1 MQNKTSKKYLLA
13 PFLPFPENQEGW
25 FSINVFLKG
34 RWSHGGGGN
43 FSFYWRAS
51 SFRGVAPGALN
62 VVHGSSGCEH
72 VWERLYWP
80 CLETQSNY
88 NARWNEPK
96 ANRTTSY
103 KRRGLLFFFS
113 PSDLKKNPHGGAS
126 PSAGPFAL
134 PLWADAV
141 PGHGALSQLSGTVR
155 PFNLRGLYPKRERIL
170 FLKRTVKRSQP
181 VPVSHGGRQSKRSEG
196 QRGPRRRVR
205 IGAWVSRARH
215 RLRDMRRFPMSLAMT
230 IAVAN
235 THLWTLS
242 IPSFDAIFKFS
253 RGPVYLLSPLSQ
265 VPSMWR
271 SFCPVF
277 S

>member
-88 NARWNEPK
+88 NAGWNEPK
-96 ANRTTSY
+96 ANRMTSY

-113 PSDLKKNPHGGAS
+113 PLIWKRTPMAGPLRVPGPS
-126 PSAGPFAL
+126 PSRCGQTQCPDTAPCPSSQGQCILLTCVASTQSEREFCSWNGPWSGVSPCPWAMADDRASARKGSAGRGGGCAL
-134 PLWADAV
+134 
-141 PGHGALSQLSGTVR
+141 VR
-155 PFNLRGLYPKRERIL
+155 EYRGLA
-170 FLKRTVKRSQP
+170 T
-181 VPVSHGGRQSKRSEG
+181 GSETCDVF
-196 QRGPRRRVR
+196 P
-205 IGAWVSRARH
+205 WV
-215 RLRDMRRFPMSLAMT
+215 
-230 IAVAN
+230 
-235 THLWTLS
+235 
-242 IPSFDAIFKFS
+242 
-253 RGPVYLLSPLSQ
+253 
-265 VPSMWR
+265 
-271 SFCPVF
+271 
-277 S
+277 